1 MEYYASKGA
10 DKTKLVMGIPTYGQ
24 AFTLHDQGNTGL
36 NSPAS
41 KGQAG
46 KYTRAAG
53 FLAYNE
59 VTLKNL
65 GLQNTLNFTI
75 ALALS
80 LSQICSKVQND
91 NWQRVYHPKNAM
103 GPYAFKGNQWVG
115 YDDVAMV
122 RRKSEFIKT
131 EGYGGAMIWAL
142 DLDDF
147 NNECGCERYPLLKT
161 INRVLR
167 QIGGTGML

>member
-1 MEYYASKGA
+1 M
-10 DKTKLVMGIPTYGQ
+10 
-24 AFTLHDQGNTGL
+24 
-36 NSPAS
+36 
-41 KGQAG
+41 
-46 KYTRAAG
+46 
-53 FLAYNE
+53 
-59 VTLKNL
+59 
-65 GLQNTLNFTI
+65 
-75 ALALS
+75 
-80 LSQICSKVQND
+80 QND
-91 NWQRVYHPKNAM
+91 NWKRVYHTKNAI

-147 NNECGCERYPLLKT
+147 NKECGCERYPLLKT

-167 QIGGTGML
+167 LTGGPGMLEIHRRSKQNVILSTCCKTYRFIIPKNTNRGNRLKYEESDAPVRRLQLADRQQTAQNGLSKLPEYVRIFVCLPAALR